1 MFKTQIPYLN
11 RVKAASKDN
20 AGDSLGPFVDQ
31 QVAGK
36 KAFLNKYLANL
47 RDTNPVFPAKQYGAF
62 DEKLDLTNVPG
73 TKQTIPNTGKDPF
86 AISGPDY
93 LSSFLANYDRSPVL
107 GPEDRVNPGGLTALI
122 QQKAEKGKEFPGS
135 EGTSIS

>member
-11 RVKAASKDN
+11 RVKASSKE

-31 QVAGK
+31 QMAGE

-62 DEKLDLTNVPG
+62 QEDLDLTTYPG
-73 TKQTIPNTGKDPF
+73 TKQIVPNTGKDPF
-86 AISGPDY
+86 SISGTNY
-93 LSSFLANYDRSPVL
+93 LKSFLSNYDQSPVL
-107 GPEDRVNPGGLTALI
+107 APEERVSPGGLTALI

>member
-11 RVKAASKDN
+11 RVKAASKE

-31 QVAGK
+31 QMAGE

-47 RDTNPVFPAKQYGAF
+47 RDTNPVFPAKQYGSF
-62 DEKLDLTNVPG
+62 DEKLDLVNAPG
-73 TKQTIPNTGKDPF
+73 TKQIVPNTGKDPF
-86 AISGPDY
+86 SISGTNY
-93 LSSFLANYDRSPVL
+93 LKAFLSNYDQSPVL
-107 GPEDRVNPGGLTALI
+107 APEERVNPGGLTAII
-122 QQKAEKGKEFPGS
+122 QQRAEKGKEFPGS

>member
-11 RVKAASKDN
+11 RVKASSKE

-31 QVAGK
+31 QMAGE
-36 KAFLNKYLANL
+36 KAFLNKYLSNL
-47 RDTNPVFPAKQYGAF
+47 RDTNPVFPAKQYGSF
-62 DEKLDLTNVPG
+62 QEDLDLTTYPG
-73 TKQTIPNTGKDPF
+73 TKQIVPNTGKDPF
-86 AISGPDY
+86 AISGTNY
-93 LSSFLANYDRSPVL
+93 LKTFLRNYDQSPVIAL
-107 GPEDRVNPGGLTALI
+107 EDRVDPSGLTGLI

>member
-1 MFKTQIPYLN
+1 VFKTQIPYLN
-11 RVKAASKDN
+11 RVKTASKE

-31 QVAGK
+31 QMAGE

-47 RDTNPVFPAKQYGAF
+47 RDTNPVFPAKQYGSF
-62 DEKLDLTNVPG
+62 QEDLDLTTYPG
-73 TKQTIPNTGKDPF
+73 TKQIVPNTGKDPF
-86 AISGPDY
+86 AISGPGY
-93 LSSFLANYDRSPVL
+93 LQSFLARYDQSPVL
-107 GPEDRVNPGGLTALI
+107 APEERVNPGGLTAII

>member
-11 RVKAASKDN
+11 RVKAASKE

-31 QVAGK
+31 QMAGE

-47 RDTNPVFPAKQYGAF
+47 RDTNPVFMAKQYGSF
-62 DEKLDLTNVPG
+62 DEGLDLVTAPG
-73 TKQTIPNTGKDPF
+73 TKQIVPNTGKDPF
-86 AISGPDY
+86 AISGTNY
-93 LSSFLANYDRSPVL
+93 LKSFLANYDQSPVIP
-107 GPEDRVNPGGLTALI
+107 PEDRVAPGGLTAMI
-122 QQKAEKGKEFPGS
+122 QEKAEKGKEFPGS

>member
-11 RVKAASKDN
+11 RVKAASRE

-31 QVAGK
+31 QMAGK

-47 RDTNPVFPAKQYGAF
+47 RDTNPVFPAKQYGSF
-62 DEKLDLTNVPG
+62 QEDLDLVKAPG
-73 TKQTIPNTGKDPF
+73 TKQIVPNTGKDPF
-86 AISGPDY
+86 AISGTNY
-93 LSSFLANYDRSPVL
+93 LNAFLANYDQSSIIA
-107 GPEDRVNPGGLTALI
+107 PEDRVRPGGLTEII

>member
-11 RVKAASKDN
+11 RVKAASKE

-31 QVAGK
+31 QTAGE

-47 RDTNPVFPAKQYGAF
+47 RDTNPVFMAKQYGSF
-62 DEKLDLTNVPG
+62 DEGLDLVNAPG
-73 TKQTIPNTGKDPF
+73 TKQIIPNTGKDPF
-86 AISGPDY
+86 AISGTNY
-93 LSSFLANYDRSPVL
+93 LKSFLANYDQSPVL
-107 GPEDRVNPGGLTALI
+107 APEDRVDPGGLTAMI
-122 QQKAEKGKEFPGS
+122 QEKAEKGKEFPGS